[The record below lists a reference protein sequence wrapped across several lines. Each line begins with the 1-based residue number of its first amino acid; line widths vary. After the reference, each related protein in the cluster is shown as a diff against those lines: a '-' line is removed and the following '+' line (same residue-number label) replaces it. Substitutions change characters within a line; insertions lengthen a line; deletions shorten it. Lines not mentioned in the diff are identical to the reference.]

1 MIVKDR
7 IRLTK
12 QCLRTFIQNS
22 KLDWTLTI
30 VDDDSNYL
38 TRGVIDGVVG
48 ADIAKDWYIL
58 GMECVK

>member
-1 MIVKDR
+1 
-7 IRLTK
+7 LTK